1 MYEYIEH
8 SKGYEIAFRAETVE
22 ELVLAMAN
30 TNMVYSNF
38 EQLDKLLFKLKYKI
52 VDDIKYIYLYEGST
66 ILSWIEYSDYI
77 SIKRVTKDFI
87 LNRIA
92 KA

>member
-8 SKGYEIAFRAETVE
+8 SKDYEIAFRAETVE
-22 ELVLAMAN
+22 KLVLAMAN

-66 ILSWIEYSDYI
+66 ILSWVEYNDYI
-77 SIKRVTKDFI
+77 SIKKVTKDFI

-92 KA
+92 KI